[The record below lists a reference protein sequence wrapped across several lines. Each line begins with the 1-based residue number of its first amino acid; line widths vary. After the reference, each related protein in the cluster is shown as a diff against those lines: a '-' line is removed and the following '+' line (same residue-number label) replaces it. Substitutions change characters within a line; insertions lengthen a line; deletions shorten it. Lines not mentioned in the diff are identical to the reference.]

1 MTTRAALVT
10 GASSGI
16 GLAIARVLG
25 EAGYGLTLVARRPD
39 RLEAA
44 AAELR
49 DLGYR
54 VETVPANVVEDEAVA
69 AVVAHHRDVY
79 GRLDVLVNNAGA
91 GIAGDLAGDY
101 PLKWLDLQLD
111 VNLRSVILFYREALE
126 LLKAAG
132 AEHGNAL
139 VVNTSSVAGKQG
151 ESGLS
156 VYSAA
161 KAGVVAFTQAMNRE
175 LEHSGIKSCALCP
188 GFVDTPLSDYIKDEI
203 PVEEMMRPEDIA
215 EAVRFLIRLSTQCV
229 ITEIVFTRP
238 GDRL

>member
-1 MTTRAALVT
+1 VTTRAALVT

-111 VNLRSVILFYREALE
+111 VNLLSVILFYREALE

>member
-1 MTTRAALVT
+1 
-10 GASSGI
+10 
-16 GLAIARVLG
+16 
-25 EAGYGLTLVARRPD
+25 
-39 RLEAA
+39 
-44 AAELR
+44 
-49 DLGYR
+49 
-54 VETVPANVVEDEAVA
+54 VPANVVEDEAVA